1 MSFQSANINVLVPGI
16 TVYLPFNIWLTE
28 KVYFVP
34 ENDSW
39 SLSSTL
45 TWRATNRLQIFVSG
59 AFGTASE
66 RLSTLQDFVRSDT
79 EILQGGVTFPL
90 TQRFSAEV
98 SGLYEN
104 RQGQYI
110 RRGGSF
116 TLLFHW

>member
-1 MSFQSANINVLVPGI
+1 M
-16 TVYLPFNIWLTE
+16 YLPFNVWLTE

-45 TWRATNRLQIFVSG
+45 TWRATERLQIFASG

-66 RLSTLQDFVRSDT
+66 RFSTVQDFVRSDT
-79 EILQGGVTFPL
+79 EILQGGMTFPL
-90 TQRFSAEV
+90 TEQFSVEV
-98 SGLYEN
+98 AGLYED

-116 TLLFHW
+116 ALLFHW